1 MLEQSVQS
9 QSCVHVS
16 YNVVFISTKFS
27 SDLKTIFVLLCTSL
41 CWPIQPFQW
50 TLQKWVSH
58 HKMKHNEGCYTLD
71 PWPAEPLVKLQQI
84 VAEMARVRGK
94 VHGYTSHASLPRTW
108 HLTRNCYSLLN
119 PLPCPRYPSFS
130 TMHPAH
136 TALIQRRNSSK
147 KKQLKNIYFH
157 NLHTFLFTMSISM
170 KVMCRYLIQFSS
182 SSVTM
187 VSDSGRVWSVS
198 DSGCDLSLMSIIDP
212 VSSGSGR
219 EANTWYSY
227 TVPNMPP
234 AADAGSKDD
243 RRKWRLAGIFL
254 SQMMMGSK
262 QPSKCSL
269 TQNLSLVSFYLK

>member
-1 MLEQSVQS
+1 MV
-9 QSCVHVS
+9 
-16 YNVVFISTKFS
+16 T
-27 SDLKTIFVLLCTSL
+27 
-41 CWPIQPFQW
+41 
-50 TLQKWVSH
+50 
-58 HKMKHNEGCYTLD
+58 
-71 PWPAEPLVKLQQI
+71 PA
-84 VAEMARVRGK
+84 M
-94 VHGYTSHASLPRTW
+94 
-108 HLTRNCYSLLN
+108 
-119 PLPCPRYPSFS
+119 PRYPGPDTWPVIVTLYSIHCPAPATPALAPCTLLILLSFNGE
-130 TMHPAH
+130 T
-136 TALIQRRNSSK
+136 LVRKNS
-147 KKQLKNIYFH
+147 LKGILFN
-157 NLHTFLFTMSISM
+157 NLHIYIFIYNVNQYESNVYLF
-170 KVMCRYLIQFSS
+170 QSS
-182 SSVTM
+182 SLSPVTM